1 MTAMAIPF
9 YLSTSYYLMGRN
21 MQSEAIIY
29 AQAAQLHNAIWRYYT
44 TMN

>member
-1 MTAMAIPF
+1 MTAMAISF
-9 YLSTSYYLMGRN
+9 DSSASYYLMGRN

-29 AQAAQLHNAIWRYYT
+29 AEAAQLHNAMWRYYT